1 MDLLATLFVVALPVL
16 PWLTLAGAVRYGPMP
31 SRWWRREHPLGVAC
45 FVGGVGFALG
55 FFGPML
61 LSPGSNQGPMLG
73 ILVTGPWGFAGG
85 LAWGAWR
92 ALRRGAATR

>member
-1 MDLLATLFVVALPVL
+1 
-16 PWLTLAGAVRYGPMP
+16 
-31 SRWWRREHPLGVAC
+31 
-45 FVGGVGFALG
+45 VGFALG

-85 LAWGAWR
+85 LAWGVWR
-92 ALRRGAATR
+92 SLRRGAATG